1 MQKLILG
8 IALLLVAAACGGGG
22 DDSGDATTT
31 TTTSAGSGS
40 DQATTTTTTSSNGD
54 NGPGA
59 NTEFCDF
66 DDEFGDALRSAFTLP
81 PQSIEDAFQTTLQVA
96 NQAADAAPSEI
107 RDEVNLLLG
116 GFSDLVDVLDEIDYD
131 VLNNLDVFENDPRIL
146 AFDSAEYQAAG
157 DAIDDY
163 CGNGGDAPDGTV
175 PLSDGTLPP
184 VVISDDLPDNF
195 PAGLIP
201 PGNVEVQTINVGPG
215 SGVTFMTDASFDDV
229 VAQYT
234 NELGT
239 PTAEVNVG
247 GDRSASWFQA
257 DGSIIIVQ
265 EAEGIVTAVVAGAS

>member
-1 MQKLILG
+1 MRKLILG

-31 TTTSAGSGS
+31 TTTS
-40 DQATTTTTTSSNGD
+40 SNGD

-66 DDEFGDALRSAFTLP
+66 DDEFGEAMSSAFTLS
-81 PQSIEDAFQTTLQVA
+81 PQSIEDAFQTTLQLA
-96 NQAADAAPSEI
+96 NQAADAAPREI
-107 RDEVNLLLG
+107 RDDVKLLLG

-131 VLNNLDVFENDPRIL
+131 VINNLNAFENDPRIL

-175 PLSDGTLPP
+175 PSNDGTAPAGTVSGDIP
-184 VVISDDLPDNF
+184 DDF

-201 PGNVEVQTINVGPG
+201 PGNVSVQTISAGPG

-229 VAQYT
+229 IAQYT

-239 PTAEVNVG
+239 PTAEVNIG
-247 GDRSASWFQA
+247 GDRSASWFQP

-265 EAEGIVTAVVAGAS
+265 EAEGIVTAVVTGTN